1 MLKGWKDDV
10 RKRERWNIT
19 RDRWL
24 EWCPLL
30 REACLVNEDLRE
42 ANLYFADLRKSNL
55 VLANLSGAKL
65 SGAQLGGAELWNA
78 DLGKADFSGADLDGA
93 DIHSADL
100 SGADL
105 RAAGLRGA
113 NFGGANLSGTN
124 LCGADLSGANFG
136 GANLSGADLR
146 SAYLHAANLCDA
158 NLSGTDLVGAIGMRL
173 DGTDIRGARFSPN
186 ADEPWHHVRRGY
198 TGGKFFFHLLLL
210 VIFFGSMGLRTA
222 MWAGV
227 NRAQTAVV
235 NAAQRLDDAAEKTKA
250 THPDLA
256 VAMSEASRELAKV
269 KETFTE
275 DTRTYRIWQ
284 VLLGLDRGPWACV
297 LAVLLLVYNAGR
309 GWLTYTVGAMRE
321 EEERSGFAPYWKD
334 YKRAWYL
341 HHYVMRWLILIAAT
355 SFAYHAYFWLTAKV
369 VLPG

>member
-1 MLKGWKDDV
+1 MGTTTPPPPPDANPPPSGDNQPPTREQAIEMLKGWKEEPH
-10 RKRERWNIT
+10 KRDQWNLT
-19 RDRWL
+19 RMQWQYWR
-24 EWCPLL
+24 PLL
-30 REACLVNEDLRE
+30 RNADLKLTNLGKASLTWANLHAANLWWAKLSGAGLEEADLRE
-42 ANLYFADLRKSNL
+42 ANLEWADLTG
-55 VLANLSGAKL
+55 ANLTRANLTRANLTGANL
-65 SGAQLGGAELWNA
+65 A
-78 DLGKADFSGADLDGA
+78 
-93 DIHSADL
+93 
-100 SGADL
+100 GADL
-105 RAAGLRGA
+105 RQVR
-113 NFGGANLSGTN
+113 
-124 LCGADLSGANFG
+124 
-136 GANLSGADLR
+136 
-146 SAYLHAANLCDA
+146 
-158 NLSGTDLVGAIGMRL
+158 GMRL
-173 DGTDIRGARFSPN
+173 DGNDIREVRFPPN
-186 ADEPWHHVRRGY
+186 VDEAWHHVRRGY
-198 TGGKFFFHLLLL
+198 TGTKFFFHLLLIT
-210 VIFFGSMGLRTA
+210 IFFGSMGLRAA

-235 NAAQRLDDAAEKTKA
+235 NAAQRLDDAAEKAKA

-256 VAMSEASRELAKV
+256 VAMGEASRELAKV

-284 VLLGLDRGPWACV
+284 VLLGLDRGWTACV